1 MSGKTKISAVF
12 AVVVLAG
19 ILLFA
24 WKLPQKTLLV
34 THTGNT
40 ITVIQKENVDRL
52 SVGSLVVVAD
62 ILSKNDARTIVFGQ
76 LRMAE
81 QMLKTTTVN
90 RNQLLVLLAVW
101 FAWLLLPQ
109 ITVRGLQGRLLR
121 CRTTLWQNICYIHRG
136 DGKKRTPVAA
146 N

>member
-1 MSGKTKISAVF
+1 MNGKTKISAVF
-12 AVVVLAG
+12 AVIVFVG

-24 WKLPQKTLLV
+24 WKLPQKTPSAI
-34 THTGNT
+34 HTENT
-40 ITVIQKENVDRL
+40 MTVLQKESGDRL
-52 SVGSLVVVAD
+52 SAGSLVVVAD

-81 QMLKTTTVN
+81 QMLTVN
-90 RNQLLVLLAVW
+90 RNPLLVLLAVW

-109 ITVRGLQGRLLR
+109 ITVRGLGDRLLQ

-136 DGKKRTPVAA
+136 DGKKRIPVAV

>member
-1 MSGKTKISAVF
+1 MNGKTKISAVF
-12 AVVVLAG
+12 AVIVFVG

-24 WKLPQKTLLV
+24 WKLPQKTPAG
-34 THTGNT
+34 THTENM
-40 ITVIQKENVDRL
+40 VAVLQKESSDRL
-52 SVGSLVVVAD
+52 SAGSLVVVSD

-81 QMLKTTTVN
+81 QMLKTMTVN
-90 RNQLLVLLAVW
+90 RNPLLVLFAVW

-109 ITVRGLQGRLLR
+109 ITIRGLGNRLLQ

-136 DGKKRTPVAA
+136 DGKKRIPVAA

>member
-1 MSGKTKISAVF
+1 MNEKTKISAVF
-12 AVVVLAG
+12 AVIVFIG

-24 WKLPQKTLLV
+24 WKLPQKTPSV
-34 THTGNT
+34 PHTEST
-40 ITVIQKENVDRL
+40 MTVLQKESSDCL
-52 SVGSLVVVAD
+52 SAGSLVVVAD
-62 ILSKNDARTIVFGQ
+62 ILSKHDARTIVFGQ

-109 ITVRGLQGRLLR
+109 IKIRGLGRRLLQ

-136 DGKKRTPVAA
+136 DGKKKIPVAA

>member
-1 MSGKTKISAVF
+1 MNGKTKISAVF
-12 AVVVLAG
+12 AVIVFIG

-24 WKLPQKTLLV
+24 WKLPQKTPSI
-34 THTGNT
+34 THTENT
-40 ITVIQKENVDRL
+40 MTVLQQEGSDRL
-52 SVGSLVVVAD
+52 SAGSLVVVAD

-81 QMLKTTTVN
+81 QILKTTTEN

-109 ITVRGLQGRLLR
+109 ITVRGLGDRLLQ

-136 DGKKRTPVAA
+136 DGKKRIPVAA

>member
-1 MSGKTKISAVF
+1 MNEKTKISAVF
-12 AVVVLAG
+12 AVIVFIG

-24 WKLPQKTLLV
+24 WKLPQKTPSV
-34 THTGNT
+34 IRTENT
-40 ITVIQKENVDRL
+40 MTVLQQESSDRL
-52 SVGSLVVVAD
+52 TAGSLVAVAD
-62 ILSKNDARTIVFGQ
+62 ILNKNDARTIVFGQ

-90 RNQLLVLLAVW
+90 RNQLLILLAVW

-109 ITVRGLQGRLLR
+109 ITVRGLGGRLLQ

-136 DGKKRTPVAA
+136 DGKKRIPVAA